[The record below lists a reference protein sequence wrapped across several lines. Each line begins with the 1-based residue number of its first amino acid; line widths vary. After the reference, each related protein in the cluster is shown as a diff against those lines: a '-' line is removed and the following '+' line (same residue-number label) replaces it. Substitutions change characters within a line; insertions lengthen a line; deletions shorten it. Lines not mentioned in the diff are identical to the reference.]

1 MSQGEMKKLEVD
13 GVGGG
18 VGGGSFAKLRNV
30 TLLQRV
36 RLLSPSH
43 CRPGLASKTL
53 CIVIPWTPPC
63 RAAGPEADPGQ

>member
-18 VGGGSFAKLRNV
+18 VGDGSFARLRNV

-36 RLLSPSH
+36 RLPVGNVLEHIYSLSNYF
-43 CRPGLASKTL
+43 T
-53 CIVIPWTPPC
+53 V
-63 RAAGPEADPGQ
+63 